1 MSTTAWTFFQILWPL
16 LVAGLVWVAAKWS
29 QLLAIKTRNERLM
42 AALLVVDVVAITA
55 TRAVQQVL
63 VDRLKAASGDG
74 TLTPDQRTAVKQ
86 AAIDSA
92 KAQLGARGLAEL
104 RAVFGLGGAEVEAL
118 LATHIEAAVH
128 HDALTRRRALHRRWD
143 SGTAGDAVPFGA

>member
-1 MSTTAWTFFQILWPL
+1 MNATATLFQIFWPL
-16 LVAGLVWVAAKWS
+16 LLAGLVWLAAKCS
-29 QLLAIKTRNERLM
+29 QLLSVKARNERLM
-42 AALLVVDVVAITA
+42 GALLLVDIVAGTA

-104 RAVFGLGGAEVEAL
+104 RAVLGFDTAQVEAL
-118 LATHIEAAVH
+118 LAAHIEATVQQA
-128 HDALTRRRALHRRWD
+128 AWQRRYGPGRRRWD
-143 SGTAGDAVPFGA
+143 SGTAGDAVPFAA